1 LKIVL
6 AADHAG
12 FPLKEFIKG
21 CLTEEGVIHADFGT
35 FNADPVD
42 YPDLAFKAASAV
54 QQGDFARGILVCG
67 TGIGVA
73 IVANKLP
80 GIRAALC
87 NDLFSARYAREHN
100 DANIL
105 TLGSRII
112 QEELAR
118 EIVKVFLKT
127 PFAGGRHLQRIK
139 KIEELER
146 QLCRPDEGLAG
157 REGSSDNL

>member
-1 LKIVL
+1 MKGNKTLKIAL

-12 FPLKEFIKG
+12 FPLKEYIKQY
-21 CLTEEGVIHADFGT
+21 LIEKGVVHADFGT
-35 FNADPVD
+35 FNEDSVD

-54 QQGDFARGILVCG
+54 QQGDCARGILVCG

-100 DANIL
+100 DAHIL

-112 QEELAR
+112 QAELAR
-118 EIVKVFLKT
+118 EIVRVFLET
-127 PFAGGRHLQRIK
+127 PFVGGRHLQRIK
-139 KIEELER
+139 KIEALER
-146 QLCRPDEGLAG
+146 RLCR
-157 REGSSDNL
+157 SDKG

>member
-1 LKIVL
+1 MKIVL

-21 CLTEEGVIHADFGT
+21 HLIKKGVVHEDFGT
-35 FNADPVD
+35 FNEDPVD
-42 YPDLAFKAASAV
+42 YPDLAFKAARAV
-54 QQGDFARGILVCG
+54 QQGDFTRGIIVCG

-80 GIRAALC
+80 GIRAAIC

-112 QEELAR
+112 QKELAR
-118 EIVKVFLKT
+118 EIVKVFSET
-127 PFAGGRHLQRIK
+127 PFAGGRHLLRVK

-146 QLCRPDEGLAG
+146 QLCRPGKNDAG
-157 REGSSDNL
+157 REGSRNNL